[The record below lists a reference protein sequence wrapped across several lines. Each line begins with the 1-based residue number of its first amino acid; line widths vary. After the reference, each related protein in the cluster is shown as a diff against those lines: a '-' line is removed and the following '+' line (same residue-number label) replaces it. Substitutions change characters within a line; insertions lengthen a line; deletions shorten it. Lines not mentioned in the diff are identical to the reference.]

1 MVLHQ
6 TAQRNNH
13 LKQQE
18 LKTARGKLDRESK
31 AISTTLTLLAAL
43 KQKKPDAYWVFSFA
57 SSQQEMTMILRL
69 LAPDSG
75 VISKGKQQQWQ
86 FIKENLAPMLSQAA
100 VDAKGEEYARRLA
113 AIATQLAALAEQ
125 EQDLDP
131 AEDHDVTAD
140 DCDPVNAPAGER

>member
-1 MVLHQ
+1 
-6 TAQRNNH
+6 
-13 LKQQE
+13 LKQQQ
-18 LKTARGKLDRESK
+18 LKTARGKLDRASK

-86 FIKENLAPMLSQAA
+86 FIEENLAPMLSQAA
-100 VDAKGEEYARRLA
+100 VNAKGEEYAW
-113 AIATQLAALAEQ
+113 
-125 EQDLDP
+125 
-131 AEDHDVTAD
+131 
-140 DCDPVNAPAGER
+140 